1 MAAPIAK
8 SDLSF
13 QLPNLSYVDARWEEP
28 SLRSIARPQA
38 PQGFGAWLAARFTA
52 LRAWHQRQ
60 DALAELEMMSER
72 ELMDIG
78 LNRGDLHRVFQPEFN
93 QDLLRRGVY

>member
-28 SLRSIARPQA
+28 SLRSVSRPQIRR
-38 PQGFGAWLAARFTA
+38 GFGAWVAARFAA

-78 LNRGDLHRVFQPEFN
+78 LNRGDLNRVFEPAFN
-93 QDLLRRGVY
+93 QDLLRRGSF